1 MTLEVVYGPSTGLRI
16 SINAIESPSPVI
28 TIGRAPYNKLTVNDL
43 EVSSKHAAISWNP
56 QMDRWQ
62 LVDKGSLNGTFLNG
76 IPVGVISEGTSRT
89 EGKPVD
95 LSNGDFITVGSSS
108 RLEVQISGSQKTP
121 SPSPLEAAMAADPM
135 TARKG
140 GKPLPMEDV
149 SLCEWPL
156 RGLTEF
162 GVFAIF
168 DGHAGKAAALNAS
181 RIMPEKL
188 STLLLDQNTREAV
201 LQEGNATSVLKEAFF
216 QTEEELPNEDEGC
229 TATVL
234 LVWRDSSNFLVAQA
248 ANVGDSHCVFSVEGQ
263 LMMLTED
270 HRLTGHVERA
280 RLEASGVVLREGE
293 TRLWGMNIAR
303 VLGDKFLKAQG
314 VGLSAEPHIS
324 QALQLGTGI
333 GTFAIIASDGLWDVL
348 SPKRALQLASEV
360 KQTLESNDCERKAHA
375 MASSL
380 VNKARTGRTQDN
392 TTVIVVDFGFKTRHL
407 S

>member
-1 MTLEVVYGPSTGLRI
+1 
-16 SINAIESPSPVI
+16 
-28 TIGRAPYNKLTVNDL
+28 
-43 EVSSKHAAISWNP
+43 
-56 QMDRWQ
+56 
-62 LVDKGSLNGTFLNG
+62 
-76 IPVGVISEGTSRT
+76 
-89 EGKPVD
+89 
-95 LSNGDFITVGSSS
+95 
-108 RLEVQISGSQKTP
+108 
-121 SPSPLEAAMAADPM
+121 MAADPM